1 MTKVRGW
8 LLTQASGSTPKCYL
22 GLVNFPF
29 LSTGISS
36 KHFCNCH
43 DITSNA
49 KCWWGGKEEDRVA
62 EEGGQRVHLGSRRH
76 WVWPGRGL
84 GEERFL
90 VSPTGWWQCPACQ
103 WSYPATRGTQFS
115 HWTWY
120 RNTQPMDDRVADIS
134 GEATTDGLTWEPH
147 RTFNMALR
155 KTIFEL
161 KKPLSNI
168 GKNKNGANS
177 NKNCSKI

>member
-1 MTKVRGW
+1 MWVPSKWQFFFSLPNQRKKDVLRVPKAQ
-8 LLTQASGSTPKCYL
+8 LDHEHSGSLTRAIRFL
-22 GLVNFPF
+22 LV
-29 LSTGISS
+29 LKGQSTNS
-36 KHFCNCH
+36 H
-43 DITSNA
+43 
-49 KCWWGGKEEDRVA
+49 
-62 EEGGQRVHLGSRRH
+62 
-76 WVWPGRGL
+76 
-84 GEERFL
+84 FL